1 MQYSQFFSL
10 LLPPLSLR
18 DKTGTALQNMSV
30 PVKGGAERQ
39 LTQLLLSDSGIYIRA
54 EKCWPKLDTLYLLF
68 PKLCRKKQNVP
79 KCPSISSLIGV
90 EFVLFHFSREVPTL
104 IHFKEH

>member
-10 LLPPLSLR
+10 LLPLLSLR

-30 PVKGGAERQ
+30 PVKGGAEIQ

-54 EKCWPKLDTLYLLF
+54 EKC
-68 PKLCRKKQNVP
+68 
-79 KCPSISSLIGV
+79 
-90 EFVLFHFSREVPTL
+90 
-104 IHFKEH
+104 

>member
-1 MQYSQFFSL
+1 MLTKVRHSL
-10 LLPPLSLR
+10 F
-18 DKTGTALQNMSV
+18 T
-30 PVKGGAERQ
+30 
-39 LTQLLLSDSGIYIRA
+39 
-54 EKCWPKLDTLYLLF
+54 F